1 MIVKEITYV
10 EPLSGEE
17 LTEKFYFH
25 INSAEALRIMGRSG
39 NKEWETYVK
48 EVDESGDADRIMD
61 FIEQFVYIA
70 VGYKNVDG
78 RFTKTKDFRDEFMA
92 SEAYGKL
99 FVDFIQDEKFARKF
113 FSQVIE
119 EGRSNKD
126 KGHNSQ
132 LEAVANK
139 GNRQQRRSKK

>member
-39 NKEWETYVK
+39 NKDWESYVK
-48 EVDESGDADRIMD
+48 EVAESGDADRIMD
-61 FIEQFVYIA
+61 FIEQFIYIA
-70 VGYKNVDG
+70 VGYKNVD

-99 FVDFIQDEKFARKF
+99 FVDFIQDEQFARKF
-113 FSQVIE
+113 FAQLIE

-126 KGHNSQ
+126 KAQNSQ
-132 LEAVANK
+132 LATVANK

>member
-39 NKEWETYVK
+39 NKDWESYVK
-48 EVDESGDADRIMD
+48 EIAESGDADRIMD
-61 FIEQFVYIA
+61 FIEQFIYIA

-99 FVDFIQDEKFARKF
+99 FVDFIQDEQFARKF
-113 FSQVIE
+113 FAQLIE

-126 KGHNSQ
+126 KAQNSQ
-132 LEAVANK
+132 LATVANK

>member
-39 NKEWETYVK
+39 NKNWETYVK
-48 EVDESGDADRIMD
+48 EVAESGDADRIMD
-61 FIEQFVYIA
+61 FIEQFVYIG
-70 VGYKNVDG
+70 VGYKNIDG
-78 RFTKTKDFRDEFMA
+78 RFTKTKDFRDEFLA
-92 SEAYGKL
+92 SEAYGTL
-99 FVDFIQDEKFARKF
+99 FVDFIKDEAFARKF
-113 FSQVIE
+113 FSQLIE

-126 KGHNSQ
+126 KGQNSN
-132 LEAVANK
+132 LATVANK
-139 GNRQQRRSKK
+139 HNRQQRRSKK